1 VTQIL
6 LLIQR
11 SLDGNNTNT
20 TTEKH
25 VVLLHYYNRFAC
37 LFHKK
42 IARLHHRNLFRKRL
56 AVHISSKAPFI
67 CFFFHKHGCLI
78 HLAIDYTIFRLF
90 IKAML

>member
-1 VTQIL
+1 MTQIL
-6 LLIQR
+6 LLIQ
-11 SLDGNNTNT
+11 STIDGNNTNT

-42 IARLHHRNLFRKRL
+42 LPAYTAEIHFVSALPSLLAARRL
-56 AVHISSKAPFI
+56 LL
-67 CFFFHKHGCLI
+67 FFFHKHGRLI